1 MLRAM
6 TQHGGDLIAEV
17 LARHG
22 VTHLFTLCGG
32 HISPILT
39 GAQARGLRVVDVRDE
54 VNAVFAA
61 DAVARMTGTI
71 GVAAVTAG
79 PGVTNTITAVKNA
92 QMAQSPLLIFG
103 GATATLLKGR
113 GALQDIDQ
121 LSMMKP
127 ITKWA
132 TTVKTVP
139 ALAPTVERAC
149 QVAVEGVPGPVFVE
163 VPVDLLY
170 PESIVRMWY
179 EKEAGL
185 GKAKGI
191 GAKALELYIRGHL
204 YRQFRAPTMPEVH
217 LPSLGKLHVRGE
229 SGAIERAAEALAGA
243 QRPVVVIGS
252 QTLVGVSDPGRL
264 ARAIGVLGAPVFLAG
279 AARGLLGRTH
289 ELQLRHNRGAAL
301 KEADVVVVC
310 GFPFDF
316 RLGYGRGINKHATV
330 IAANL
335 SSHELKKNRRPQ
347 IAVEMHAG
355 DFLVALA
362 DRAGAAG
369 AAGGAAR
376 EAWKPW
382 LDGLRAKEQARDADI
397 AKKAQPAGE
406 LVDPLHFF
414 LRLEDA
420 MADDA
425 VLVVDGGDF
434 VATAS
439 YIVRPRA
446 PLSWLDPGAFGTL
459 GVGGGMALGAALVR
473 PGREVWLIWGD
484 GSSAYTLA
492 EFDTYVR
499 HGVAPIAVIGNDAS
513 WMQIAREQVEIL
525 GTTLGCDLRRTDYH
539 KVAEGYGGV
548 GLALTDPARVD
559 ATLAE
564 AKSIARA
571 GRPVCINVHLRKT
584 DFRKGSISM

>member
-1 MLRAM
+1 MA
-6 TQHGGDLIAEV
+6 QHGGDLIAEV
-17 LARHG
+17 LSRHG

-39 GAQARGLRVVDVRDE
+39 GAQARGIKVVDVRDE
-54 VNAVFAA
+54 GNAVFAA
-61 DAVARMTGTI
+61 DAVARMTGTV

-92 QMAQSPLLIFG
+92 MMAQSPLIVFG

-121 LSMMKP
+121 MAMMKP
-127 ITKWA
+127 IVKWA
-132 TTVKTVP
+132 VTCKTVP
-139 ALAPTVERAC
+139 SLAPTLERAIA
-149 QVAVEGVPGPVFVE
+149 VATEGVPGPVFVE

-170 PESIVRMWY
+170 PESIVREWY
-179 EKEAGL
+179 EKETGM

-191 GAKALELYIRGHL
+191 GAKALELYVKGHL
-204 YRQFRAPTMPEVH
+204 YRQFRAPQMPEIS
-217 LPSLGKLHVRGE
+217 LPVKLPHIRGDNLF
-229 SGAIERAAEALAGA
+229 ERAAEALKTAKK
-243 QRPVVVIGS
+243 PVIVVGS
-252 QTLVGVSDPGRL
+252 QTLVGIKDPGRL
-264 ARAIGVLGAPVFLAG
+264 ARAIGSLGAPVFLAG
-279 AARGLLGRTH
+279 MARGLLGRTH

-301 KEADVVVVC
+301 KEADCVIVC

-316 RLGYGRGINKHATV
+316 RLGYGRGINKKATL

-335 SSHELKKNRRPQ
+335 SSHELKKNRRPD
-347 IAVEMHAG
+347 IAVEMHAA
-355 DFLVALA
+355 DFLVGLA
-362 DRAGAAG
+362 DRVGNSSSGAWTDWLG
-369 AAGGAAR
+369 TLREREAAR
-376 EAWKPW
+376 DHEIA
-382 LDGLRAKEQARDADI
+382 AKAHPQ
-397 AKKAQPAGE
+397 GE
-406 LVDPLHFF
+406 LIDPLHFF
-414 LRLEDA
+414 GRMDEA

-446 PLSWLDPGAFGTL
+446 PLSWLDPGVFGTL
-459 GVGGGMALGAALVR
+459 GVGGGFSLGAALVR
-473 PGREVWLIWGD
+473 PGREVWLVWGD

-525 GTTLGCDLRRTDYH
+525 GTSLGCDLRRTDYH

-548 GLALTDPARVD
+548 GLVLTDPNRVD

-564 AKSIARA
+564 AKAIAKG

>member
-1 MLRAM
+1 M
-6 TQHGGDLIAEV
+6 TQHGGDLIADV

-22 VTHLFTLCGG
+22 ATHLFTLCGG

-54 VNAVFAA
+54 ANAVFAA
-61 DAVARMTGTI
+61 DAVARMTGTV

-92 QMAQSPLLIFG
+92 QMAQSPLIILG
-103 GATATLLKGR
+103 GSTATLLKGR

-121 LSMMKP
+121 LSLMKP

-132 TTVKTVP
+132 TLVKTVP
-139 ALAPTVERAC
+139 ALVPTLERAC
-149 QVAVEGVPGPVFVE
+149 ELAMGGVPGPVFVE

-170 PESIVRMWY
+170 PEEVVRGWY
-179 EKEAGL
+179 EKEVGL
-185 GKAKGI
+185 GKGKGL

-204 YRQFRAPTMPEVH
+204 YRQFRAPVWPEVH
-217 LPSLGKLHVRGE
+217 LPVWRPHLR
-229 SGAIERAAEALAGA
+229 SGAAGIEKAAEALKAA
-243 QRPVVVIGS
+243 ERPVIVVGS
-252 QTLVGVSDPGRL
+252 QTLVGVKDPGRL
-264 ARAIGVLGAPVFLAG
+264 ARAIGMLGAPVFLAG
-279 AARGLLGRTH
+279 VARGLLGRTH

-301 KEADVVVVC
+301 KEADVVIVC

-316 RLGYGRGINKHATV
+316 RLGYGRGISKRATV

-335 SSHELKKNRRPQ
+335 AADELRKNRRPD

-355 DFLVALA
+355 EFLIALA
-362 DRAGAAG
+362 DRISSAGD
-369 AAGGAAR
+369 R
-376 EAWKPW
+376 FRPW
-382 LDGLRAKEQARDADI
+382 LAGLREKEQARDRDI
-397 AKKAQPAGE
+397 VGKASASGE
-406 LVDPLHFF
+406 LIDPVHFF
-414 LRLEDA
+414 LRMEEA

-446 PLSWLDPGAFGTL
+446 PLSWLDPGVFGTL
-459 GVGGGMALGAALVR
+459 GVGGGFALGASLVR
-473 PGREVWLIWGD
+473 PGREVWLVWGD

-513 WMQIAREQVEIL
+513 WAQIAREQVEVL

-539 KVAEGYGGV
+539 RVAEGYGGV
-548 GLALTDPARVD
+548 GLLLTDPLRVD

-564 AKSIARA
+564 AKAIARS
-571 GRPVCINVHLRKT
+571 GRPVCINVHLRRSE
-584 DFRKGSISM
+584 FRKGSISI